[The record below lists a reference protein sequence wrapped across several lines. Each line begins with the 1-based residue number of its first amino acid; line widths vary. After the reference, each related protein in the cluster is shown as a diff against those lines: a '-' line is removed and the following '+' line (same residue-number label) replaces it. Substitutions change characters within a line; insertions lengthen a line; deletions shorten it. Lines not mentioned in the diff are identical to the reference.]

1 MSFFIAAPP
10 PPVETVETVEP
21 RPKATPRQPEM
32 PKIKTTA
39 PLLVRSNTT
48 PIKVADT
55 TDSKFG
61 STNSSFV
68 PVSHYKKADTS
79 FNSTSEKSS
88 VRAESVTSNLS
99 QNESSAYH
107 FVDQNAISSKSSAS
121 VSTSSKSSTPIA
133 NTPIKNS
140 AFSPTGV
147 TVQKV
152 KQDLFEPRETPKPPP
167 KGFERPVS
175 LSEFIKTN
183 VKKIKSDS
191 ESESESDPEIV
202 PPPPAMF
209 SSPVEN
215 KDAESNFKMKHADVS
230 FTKDEET
237 KAYGENQK
245 EFANFNREPK
255 GRWQLEQ
262 TLDQSN
268 IRLKSADKSFDKTS
282 DEEAENDAVD
292 KEESNTRMKYKDVN
306 FNKAEDVTTAG
317 EAKSFEVKKL
327 NVGIKKVGKR
337 LDKDVNFE
345 KTEGVTAAGEA
356 NSFEV
361 KKLNVGIKS
370 VGKRIDKTSTQ
381 KAGSDNE
388 ESNAKLKHVDV
399 SFEKTEITSEGGKKE
414 TLEIHVPGS
423 VGVVK
428 IIHNGKEHIIA
439 L

>member
-10 PPVETVETVEP
+10 PPAETVETVEP

-48 PIKVADT
+48 PIKVDT

-215 KDAESNFKMKHADVS
+215 KDAESNFKMKHAGVS

-292 KEESNTRMKYKDVN
+292 KKESNTRMKYKDVN
-306 FNKAEDVTTAG
+306 FKKAEDVTTAG

-327 NVGIKKVGKR
+327 NEGIKK
-337 LDKDVNFE
+337 
-345 KTEGVTAAGEA
+345 
-356 NSFEV
+356 
-361 KKLNVGIKS
+361 I
-370 VGKRIDKTSTQ
+370 GKRIDKTSTQ

-399 SFEKTEITSEGGKKE
+399 SFEKTEITSTGGNKE